1 MIDDPPVDESTADDD
16 DLRDEGLDDPENL
29 YDDGRDKKY
38 DDFATDIDEAYDDDE
53 ISRGEMEK
61 ELALLQRLNLDAKP
75 EPKAIRGG
83 SISSSVL
90 DPFGTGELF
99 DDESTA
105 VASLSVLG
113 LLLVIV
119 VVACVYASFR
129 QSMNVTP
136 TNKNGASKKGN
147 VVMPSFSKRRE

>member
-1 MIDDPPVDESTADDD
+1 MIDDPPVDESRADDD
-16 DLRDEGLDDPENL
+16 DLRGGDLDDPANL
-29 YDDGRDKKY
+29 DDHGSFDKH
-38 DDFATDIDEAYDDDE
+38 DDFASDIDESYDDDE
-53 ISRGEMEK
+53 ISRGHMEA
-61 ELALLQRLNLDAKP
+61 ELALLQRVSLDAKP
-75 EPKAIRGG
+75 VPTAIRGG
-83 SISSSVL
+83 SSSSSVL

-105 VASLSVLG
+105 VASLAVLG

-136 TNKNGASKKGN
+136 TNKNSASKKGN